1 MFTIIIAMIAVV
13 TVPLDIIIVAHL
25 VTAAVSSE
33 LKTQRDE
40 SPDRFRTV
48 MWFAVW
54 IAVVVIVGVAVA
66 IVSTL

>member
-1 MFTIIIAMIAVV
+1 MSTIIIAMIAVV
-13 TVPLDIIIVAHL
+13 AVPLDIIIVAHL

-40 SPDRFRTV
+40 NPDQFRTV

-54 IAVVVIVGVAVA
+54 IAVVVIVGVAVD